1 MKLTIVSPD
10 NLVSV
15 DGVSIKP
22 FDMTSVPEGIRA
34 LQWSGE
40 EGHLEFYDYSPNKTI
55 DELPDWATDLV
66 SAWET
71 KKVELETV
79 VAPTDT
85 EKLNAI
91 KFKAQGLL
99 NNSDFVMLSDVRLT
113 NKADW
118 ETYRASLRT
127 IRSNP
132 TLTAVF
138 PTIPDLDWAT

>member
-1 MKLTIVSPD
+1 LNGSSLSGNA
-10 NLVSV
+10 NLILAAGRTATLNLSSTSNYS
-15 DGVSIKP
+15 GVISGTGSHLISRAVAAKGYTCVHEP
-22 FDMTSVPEGIRA
+22 FED
-34 LQWSGE
+34 WSK
-40 EGHLEFYDYSPNKTI
+40 YQDYEQFI
-55 DELPDWATDLV
+55 
-66 SAWET
+66 
-71 KKVELETV
+71 ETV

-99 NNSDFVMLSDVRLT
+99 NNSDFVMLSDVQLT
-113 NKADW
+113 NKAAW